1 MIDIG
6 KYTEDKINI
15 WFSENPKER
24 VFLDEFVEKN
34 NLQKQSL
41 GIIIIKMSDKDRER
55 FSDLLKILMG
65 MSEEI
70 LKAMGE
76 I

>member
-24 VFLDEFVEKN
+24 MFLDDFVEKN

-41 GIIIIKMSDKDRER
+41 GVIIIKMPNKDRER
-55 FSDLLKILMG
+55 FSDLLKILVG
-65 MSEEI
+65 MAEEI